1 MAISNALNRKL
12 TRSDIADGDNIL
24 QSAFLDKLS
33 TNDVNINN
41 SIDSSEKTIDNT
53 TTTVNANYAKN
64 WSNSAITGFKTI
76 VVHSD
81 TDNTTTTF
89 NGASK
94 AAKHFTIS
102 AVSPVSITKDSDTY
116 KFDISNADP
125 LGKTFS
131 SYLARAGFSRTEY
144 TPELPFL
151 HGSNSFGSMWRYSFA
166 NTIQGQKING
176 CYFGQQIYNIT
187 AVSDPAAANTEES
200 SSYNP
205 ADGSIITGY
214 ANTDVLNG
222 SFVFQTE
229 YHFTRRYEANNA
241 SIGLFEHFTATN
253 YSIAVKGGIANLY
266 SVAYGDNDAY
276 NLANNNVASANS
288 YSMTL
293 LRNAYATNHSQSL
306 LAFDSSA
313 NNYSL
318 CLAHERRPDNTSCIR
333 LADNYSVNMFCSN
346 GTDSSATNYSLISFI
361 DTTYDTTYGVIYGVK
376 ADDYSFILG
385 KGSLSTTVGTTT
397 ESLNHSFAIGA
408 GLRPISATNH
418 SLYFATK
425 GSSDK
430 AFVTNSSFAI
440 FGGGSY
446 NKNLTPLLDNHTISL
461 LPYPLTDNITEV
473 QTFSNSAFLCGTIHK
488 NDSCRLGHNFALS
501 MGNSFGAVARL
512 SAATTADDPS
522 IVFTTTAAK
531 APRSV
536 VIKGSSQS
544 VNSEYY
550 NTISL
555 YDRGG
560 VKMED
565 GVALF
570 SSSASNKSLA
580 AFASTASNTTNNLAL
595 NVALYN
601 SESYA
606 GFATYDSTANCAVRS
621 LSMFGSNVNTTARPC
636 MLFENTFVSKTL
648 PSFKFKA
655 VTSTADAN
663 VDSSVIYLLY

>member
-24 QSAFLDKLS
+24 QSAFFDKLS
-33 TNDVNINN
+33 TNDENINN
-41 SIDSSEKTIDNT
+41 NIDSFEKTIDNT

-76 VVHSD
+76 VVHSE

-94 AAKHFTIS
+94 AAKRFTIS
-102 AVSPVSITKDSDTY
+102 AASPVSITKDSDKY

-131 SYLARAGFSRTEY
+131 SYLARAGFSRTDY
-144 TPELPFL
+144 RPELAFL
-151 HGSNSFGSMWRYSFA
+151 RGSNAFGTMWYYSFA
-166 NTIQGQKING
+166 NTIQGQNIDG
-176 CYFGQQIYNIT
+176 CYFGQQNNNIT
-187 AVSDPAAANTEES
+187 TVSDPAAANTEARTG
-200 SSYNP
+200 YNP
-205 ADGSIITGY
+205 DDGSMITGY
-214 ANTDVLNG
+214 ANTDVTNG
-222 SFVFQTE
+222 SFVFQSE
-229 YHFTRRYEANNA
+229 YYFTRRYEADNA

-253 YSIAVKGGIANLY
+253 YSIAVKGGIANACAI
-266 SVAYGDNDAY
+266 AYGDNDAY
-276 NLANNNVASANS
+276 NLANNNVASAKS

-306 LAFDSSA
+306 LAFHSSA
-313 NNYSL
+313 NNHSL
-318 CLAHERRPDNTSCIR
+318 CLANEKHPDNTSYTR
-333 LADNYSVNMFCSN
+333 LADNYSVNMFCDD
-346 GTDSSATNYSLISFI
+346 GAASSATNHSLISFI
-361 DTTYDTTYGVIYGVK
+361 DASTDRYSVK

-385 KGSLSTTVGTTT
+385 KGSLNTLTTT

-408 GLRPISATNH
+408 GLRPISATNR

-425 GSSDK
+425 GSSNK

-440 FGGGSY
+440 FGGASY
-446 NKNLTPLLDNHTISL
+446 SYNLTPQLDNHTISL

-531 APRSV
+531 APRSI
-536 VIKGSSQS
+536 VIKGSQS
-544 VNSEYY
+544 VLKSEYY
-550 NTISL
+550 NSISL

-560 VKMED
+560 VTMED
-565 GVALF
+565 GIALF

-580 AFASTASNTTNNLAL
+580 AFASTASNTRHIAL

-606 GFATYDSTANCAVRS
+606 GFAMYDSNTNCAERS
-621 LSMFGSNVNTTARPC
+621 LAMFGSEVTTPHRPC

-655 VTSTADAN
+655 VTSTAAAN
-663 VDSSVIYLLY
+663 VDASVIYLLY

>member
-1 MAISNALNRKL
+1 MTISNALNRKL

-89 NGASK
+89 NGASNASK
-94 AAKHFTIS
+94 SFTIS
-102 AVSPVSITKDSDTY
+102 SVSPVSITKDSDKY

-131 SYLARAGFSRTEY
+131 SYLARVGFSRTDY
-144 TPELPFL
+144 SPGLAFL
-151 HGSNSFGSMWRYSFA
+151 RGSNSFGSMWNYSFA
-166 NTIQGQKING
+166 NTIQGQEIDG
-176 CYFGQQIYNIT
+176 CYFGQRIVDIT
-187 AVSDPAAANTEES
+187 AVADPATANTEER

-205 ADGSIITGY
+205 VDGSTITGY

-229 YHFTRRYEANNA
+229 YDFIRRYEANNA

-253 YSIAVKGGIANLY
+253 YSIAVKGGIANSY

-318 CLAHERRPDNTSCIR
+318 CLANERSPDNTSYIR
-333 LADNYSVNMFCSN
+333 LADNYSVNMFCE
-346 GTDSSATNYSLISFI
+346 GGADSSATKYSLISFI
-361 DTTYDTTYGVIYGVK
+361 DAANDRYGVK

-385 KGSLSTTVGTTT
+385 KGSLSATTTT

-408 GLRPISATNH
+408 GLRPVSATNR

-425 GSSDK
+425 GCSGK

-440 FGGGSY
+440 FGGDSC
-446 NKNLTPLLDNHTISL
+446 NNLTPLLDNHTVSL
-461 LPYPLTDNITEV
+461 LPRPLTANITDV

-522 IVFTTTAAK
+522 IVFHTTAAK

-536 VIKGSSQS
+536 VIKGSLQP

-565 GVALF
+565 GIALF
-570 SSSASNKSLA
+570 SSSASNSSFA
-580 AFASTASNTTNNLAL
+580 AFASTAGDTTNNLAL

-601 SESYA
+601 SKSYA
-606 GFATYDSTANCAVRS
+606 GFAMHDSTANCAERS
-621 LSMFGSNVNTTARPC
+621 ISMFGSNVNTPDRPC
-636 MLFENTFVSKTL
+636 MLFENTFVSRTL

-655 VTSTADAN
+655 VTSTAAATVDA
-663 VDSSVIYLLY
+663 SVIYLLY

>member
-12 TRSDIADGDNIL
+12 TISDIADGDNIL

-94 AAKHFTIS
+94 AAKRFTIS
-102 AVSPVSITKDSDTY
+102 AVTPVSITKDSDKY

-131 SYLARAGFSRTEY
+131 SYLARAGWSRTDY
-144 TPELPFL
+144 SPSLPFVRG
-151 HGSNSFGSMWRYSFA
+151 GSNTFGSMWGFSFA
-166 NTIQGQKING
+166 NTIQGQKIKG
-176 CYFGQQIYNIT
+176 CYFGQRTHNIT
-187 AVSDPAAANTEES
+187 NVDDPAAANTEERS
-200 SSYNP
+200 AYNP
-205 ADGSIITGY
+205 ADGSMITGY

-229 YHFTRRYEANNA
+229 YDFTRRYEADNA

-253 YSIAVKGGIANLY
+253 YSIAVKGGIANSY

-276 NLANNNVASANS
+276 NLASNNVASANS

-293 LRNAYATNHSQSL
+293 LRNAYAINHSQSL
-306 LAFDSSA
+306 LAYHSSA

-318 CLAHERRPDNTSCIR
+318 CLANGSHPDNTSYVR
-333 LADNYSVNMFCSN
+333 LADNYSVNMFCN
-346 GTDSSATNYSLISFI
+346 AGADSSATNHSLISFI
-361 DTTYDTTYGVIYGVK
+361 DSSNSRYAIS
-376 ADDYSFILG
+376 ADDYSLILG
-385 KGSLSTTVGTTT
+385 KGSLGIATTT

-408 GLRPISATNH
+408 GLRPVSATNR

-440 FGGGSY
+440 FGGGSR
-446 NKNLTPLLDNHTISL
+446 NDGLTPLLDNHTISL
-461 LPYPLTDNITEV
+461 LPDQQTDNITEV

-522 IVFTTTAAK
+522 IVFNTIAAK

-536 VIKGSSQS
+536 VIKGAWGFT
-544 VNSEYY
+544 NSEYY
-550 NTISL
+550 NSISL
-555 YDRGG
+555 YDRDN
-560 VKMED
+560 VTMED
-565 GVALF
+565 GIALF
-570 SSSASNKSLA
+570 SSSASNSSFA
-580 AFASTASNTTNNLAL
+580 AFASTASNTGHIARNM
-595 NVALYN
+595 ALYN
-601 SESYA
+601 SKSYA
-606 GFATYDSTANCAVRS
+606 GFAMYDSTANCAVRS
-621 LSMFGSNVNTTARPC
+621 LSMFGSNVNTQDRPC
-636 MLFENTFVSKTL
+636 MLFENTFVSRTL

-655 VTSTADAN
+655 VTSTAAATVDA
-663 VDSSVIYLLY
+663 SVIYLLY

>member
-64 WSNSAITGFKTI
+64 WSNSAITGFNTI

-102 AVSPVSITKDSDTY
+102 AVTPVSITKDSDKY

-176 CYFGQQIYNIT
+176 CYFGQQIENIT
-187 AVSDPAAANTEES
+187 AVSDPAAANTEER

-205 ADGSIITGY
+205 ADGSTITGY

-229 YHFTRRYEANNA
+229 YDFTRRYEANNA

-253 YSIAVKGGIANLY
+253 YSIAVKGGIANSY

-318 CLAHERRPDNTSCIR
+318 CLAHDRRPDNTSYIR
-333 LADNYSVNMFCSN
+333 LADNYSVNMFCDD
-346 GTDSSATNYSLISFI
+346 GADSSATNHSLISFI
-361 DTTYDTTYGVIYGVK
+361 DASTVRYGVK

-385 KGSLSTTVGTTT
+385 KGNLGTLTTT

-408 GLRPISATNH
+408 GLRPISATKR

-440 FGGGSY
+440 FGGGSFS
-446 NKNLTPLLDNHTISL
+446 NNNHLTPLLDNHTISL

-531 APRSV
+531 APRSI

-570 SSSASNKSLA
+570 SSSASNNSLA

-621 LSMFGSNVNTTARPC
+621 LSMFGSNVNTPDRPC

-655 VTSTADAN
+655 VTSTAAAN
-663 VDSSVIYLLY
+663 VVSSVIYLL

>member
-94 AAKHFTIS
+94 AAKRFTIS
-102 AVSPVSITKDSDTY
+102 AVTPVSITKDSDKY

-131 SYLARAGFSRTEY
+131 SYLARAGWPRTY
-144 TPELPFL
+144 YRPKLPFL
-151 HGSNSFGSMWRYSFA
+151 RGGSNTFGSMWGFSFA
-166 NTIQGQKING
+166 NTIQGQEING
-176 CYFGQQIYNIT
+176 CYFGQRTHNIT
-187 AVSDPAAANTEES
+187 DVSDPAAANTEARTVD
-200 SSYNP
+200 NP
-205 ADGSIITGY
+205 ADGSTMSGY

-229 YHFTRRYEANNA
+229 YDFTRRYEATNA

-253 YSIAVKGGIANLY
+253 YSIAVKGGIANSY
-266 SVAYGDNDAY
+266 SVAYGDNAAY
-276 NLANNNVASANS
+276 NLASNNVASANS

-293 LRNAYATNHSQSL
+293 LRNAYSTNHSQSL
-306 LAFDSSA
+306 LAYHSSA

-318 CLAHERRPDNTSCIR
+318 CLANGSRPDNTSYAR
-333 LADNYSVNMFCSN
+333 LADNYSVNMFCN
-346 GTDSSATNYSLISFI
+346 GGADSSATNYSLISFI
-361 DTTYDTTYGVIYGVK
+361 DSSNYSRYAIS
-376 ADDYSFILG
+376 ADDYSLILG
-385 KGSLSTTVGTTT
+385 KGNLYSVTTT

-408 GLRPISATNH
+408 GLRPVSATNR

-425 GSSDK
+425 GSSAK

-440 FGGGSY
+440 FGGGSR
-446 NKNLTPLLDNHTISL
+446 NAGLTPLLDNHTISL
-461 LPYPLTDNITEV
+461 LPDPQTDNITEV

-536 VIKGSSQS
+536 VIKGSRS
-544 VNSEYY
+544 VLKSEYY
-550 NTISL
+550 NSISL

-570 SSSASNKSLA
+570 SSSASNSSFA
-580 AFASTASNTTNNLAL
+580 AFASTASDTRHIAL
-595 NVALYN
+595 NMALYN
-601 SESYA
+601 SKSYA
-606 GFATYDSTANCAVRS
+606 GFAMYDSSTDCSERS
-621 LSMFGSNVNTTARPC
+621 IAMFGSTATTPYRPC

-655 VTSTADAN
+655 VTSTAAATVDA
-663 VDSSVIYLLY
+663 SVIYLLY

>member
-24 QSAFLDKLS
+24 QSAFFDKLS

-64 WSNSAITGFKTI
+64 WSNSAITGFKTL

-94 AAKHFTIS
+94 AAKRFTIS
-102 AVSPVSITKDSDTY
+102 AVTPVSITKDSDKY

-131 SYLARAGFSRTEY
+131 SYLARAGFSRTDY
-144 TPELPFL
+144 APELPFL
-151 HGSNSFGSMWRYSFA
+151 RGSNAFGSMWYYSFA
-166 NTIQGQKING
+166 NTLQGQEIDG
-176 CYFGQQIYNIT
+176 CYFGQRIGNIT
-187 AVSDPAAANTEES
+187 AVSDPATANTEERS
-200 SSYNP
+200 GYNP
-205 ADGSIITGY
+205 DDGSTITGY
-214 ANTDVLNG
+214 ANTDVLRG

-229 YHFTRRYEANNA
+229 YHFTRRYEVDNA
-241 SIGLFEHFTATN
+241 SIGLFDHFTATN
-253 YSIAVKGGIANLY
+253 HSIAVKGGIANSY

-306 LAFDSSA
+306 LAFNSSA
-313 NNYSL
+313 NNHSL
-318 CLAHERRPDNTSCIR
+318 CLAHERRPDNTSYIR
-333 LADNYSVNMFCSN
+333 LADNYSVNMFCNS
-346 GTDSSATNYSLISFI
+346 GADSSATKYSLISFI
-361 DTTYDTTYGVIYGVK
+361 DAQIVRYGVK

-385 KGSLSTTVGTTT
+385 KGSLSTAVGTTTT

-408 GLRPISATNH
+408 GLRPISATNR

-440 FGGGSY
+440 FGGGSFSD
-446 NKNLTPLLDNHTISL
+446 NNHLTPLLDNHTISL
-461 LPYPLTDNITEV
+461 LPYPLTANITEV

-488 NDSCRLGHNFALS
+488 NDSCRLGNNFALS

-531 APRSV
+531 APRSI

-565 GVALF
+565 SVALF
-570 SSSASNKSLA
+570 SSSASNKSFA

-621 LSMFGSNVNTTARPC
+621 LSMFGSNVNTPDRPC

-663 VDSSVIYLLY
+663 VDANVIYLLY

>member
-76 VVHSD
+76 VVHSE

-94 AAKHFTIS
+94 AAKRFTIS
-102 AVSPVSITKDSDTY
+102 AVTPVSITKDSDKY

-131 SYLARAGFSRTEY
+131 SYLARAGFSRSDY
-144 TPELPFL
+144 TPNLAFL
-151 HGSNSFGSMWRYSFA
+151 RGSNAFGTMWYFSFA
-166 NTIQGQKING
+166 NTIQGQNIDG
-176 CYFGQQIYNIT
+176 CYFGQQNDNIT
-187 AVSDPAAANTEES
+187 AVSDPAAANTEERTG
-200 SSYNP
+200 YNP
-205 ADGSIITGY
+205 DDGSMITGY
-214 ANTDVLNG
+214 ANTDVKNG
-222 SFVFQTE
+222 SFVFQSE
-229 YHFTRRYEANNA
+229 YYFTRRYEADNA

-253 YSIAVKGGIANLY
+253 YSIAVKGGIANAY
-266 SVAYGDNDAY
+266 AVAYGDNDAY
-276 NLANNNVASANS
+276 NLANNNVASAKS

-293 LRNAYATNHSQSL
+293 LRNAYAANHSQSL
-306 LAFDSSA
+306 LAFHSSA
-313 NNYSL
+313 NNHSL
-318 CLAHERRPDNTSCIR
+318 CLANEKHPDNTSYTR
-333 LADNYSVNMFCSN
+333 LADNYSVNMFCDD
-346 GTDSSATNYSLISFI
+346 GADSSATNHSLISFI
-361 DTTYDTTYGVIYGVK
+361 DSSTTRYGVK
-376 ADDYSFILG
+376 ADDYSLILG
-385 KGSLSTTVGTTT
+385 KGSLGTVTTT
-397 ESLNHSFAIGA
+397 ESLNHSLAIGA
-408 GLRPISATNH
+408 GLRSVSATNR

-425 GSSDK
+425 GSSNK

-440 FGGGSY
+440 FGGASY
-446 NKNLTPLLDNHTISL
+446 NYNLTPLLDNHTISL
-461 LPYPLTDNITEV
+461 LPYPLTDNISEAK
-473 QTFSNSAFLCGTIHK
+473 TFSNSAFLCGTIHA

-501 MGNSFGAVARL
+501 MGNSFGGVSIL
-512 SAATTADDPS
+512 NAATTADDPS
-522 IVFTTTAAK
+522 IVFNTTAAK

-536 VIKGSSQS
+536 VIKGTWQLAK
-544 VNSEYY
+544 SEYY
-550 NTISL
+550 NSISL

-560 VKMED
+560 VTMED
-565 GVALF
+565 GIALF
-570 SSSASNKSLA
+570 SSSAANKSLA
-580 AFASTASNTTNNLAL
+580 AFASTASNARHIAL

-606 GFATYDSTANCAVRS
+606 GFAMYDSNTNCAERS
-621 LSMFGSNVNTTARPC
+621 LAMFGSEVTTPHRPC

-655 VTSTADAN
+655 VTSTAAAN
-663 VDSSVIYLLY
+663 VDASVIYLLY

>member
-94 AAKHFTIS
+94 AAKRFTIS
-102 AVSPVSITKDSDTY
+102 AVTPVSITKDSDKY

-131 SYLARAGFSRTEY
+131 SYLARAGWSRTDY
-144 TPELPFL
+144 SPSLPFVRG
-151 HGSNSFGSMWRYSFA
+151 GSNTFGSMWGFSFA
-166 NTIQGQKING
+166 NTIQGQEING
-176 CYFGQQIYNIT
+176 CYFGQRTHNIT
-187 AVSDPAAANTEES
+187 DVSDPAAANTEERS
-200 SSYNP
+200 GYNP
-205 ADGSIITGY
+205 DDGSTITGY

-229 YHFTRRYEANNA
+229 YDFTRRYEANNA

-253 YSIAVKGGIANLY
+253 YSIAVKGGIANSY

-276 NLANNNVASANS
+276 NLASNNVASANA

-306 LAFDSSA
+306 LAFHSSA

-318 CLAHERRPDNTSCIR
+318 CLANERHPDNTSYIR
-333 LADNYSVNMFCSN
+333 LADNYSVNMFCDGGS
-346 GTDSSATNYSLISFI
+346 DSSATKYSFISFI
-361 DTTYDTTYGVIYGVK
+361 NASSARYGVK

-385 KGSLSTTVGTTT
+385 KGSLGIATTT

-408 GLRPISATNH
+408 GLRPVSATNR

-425 GSSDK
+425 GSSAK

-440 FGGGSY
+440 FGGGSR
-446 NKNLTPLLDNHTISL
+446 NAGLTPLLDNHTISL
-461 LPYPLTDNITEV
+461 LPDQQTDNITEV

-536 VIKGSSQS
+536 VIKGSRS
-544 VNSEYY
+544 VLKSEYY
-550 NTISL
+550 NSISL

-560 VKMED
+560 VTMED
-565 GVALF
+565 GIALF
-570 SSSASNKSLA
+570 SSSASNSSFA
-580 AFASTASNTTNNLAL
+580 AFASTASNTRQIAL

-601 SESYA
+601 SDSYA
-606 GFATYDSTANCAVRS
+606 GFAMYDSTANCAERS
-621 LSMFGSNVNTTARPC
+621 IAMFGSTATTPDRPC

-655 VTSTADAN
+655 VTSTAAATVDA
-663 VDSSVIYLLY
+663 SVIYLLY

>member
-116 KFDISNADP
+116 KFDISIADP

-187 AVSDPAAANTEES
+187 TAVSDPAAANTEER

-205 ADGSIITGY
+205 DDGSTITGY

-229 YHFTRRYEANNA
+229 YEFTRRYEANNA

-333 LADNYSVNMFCSN
+333 LADNYSVNMFCDGGS
-346 GTDSSATNYSLISFI
+346 DSSATKYSFISFI
-361 DTTYDTTYGVIYGVK
+361 NASTDRYGVK

-408 GLRPISATNH
+408 GLRPISATNR

-440 FGGGSY
+440 FGGGSIS
-446 NKNLTPLLDNHTISL
+446 NNNHLTPLLDNHTISL

-565 GVALF
+565 GIALF
-570 SSSASNKSLA
+570 SSSASNRSLA
-580 AFASTASNTTNNLAL
+580 AFASTASDTTNNLAL

-621 LSMFGSNVNTTARPC
+621 LSMFGSNVNTQDRPC
-636 MLFENTFVSKTL
+636 MLFENTFVSRTL

-655 VTSTADAN
+655 VTSTAAATVDA
-663 VDSSVIYLLY
+663 SVIYLLY